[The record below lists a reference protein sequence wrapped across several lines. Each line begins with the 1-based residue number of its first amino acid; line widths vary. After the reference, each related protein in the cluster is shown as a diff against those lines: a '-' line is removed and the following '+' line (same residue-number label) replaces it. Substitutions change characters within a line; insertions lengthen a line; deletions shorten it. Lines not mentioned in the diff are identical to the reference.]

1 MAFRL
6 IRKRKRFTPVLW
18 NRCKIS
24 FKKWGLPTI
33 IIRERVKYL
42 GIVRAR
48 LLPAEWTL
56 EDYLKYYPR
65 MTSRERNRLTVYEAE
80 NMLMTAGRTQMLTQL
95 FGTAPAAFGL
105 QFSVGT
111 GAISGVTSAD
121 TGIPNEFFRAAPSTG
136 TTTGNQIDIS
146 TFFGALQANTTYTNA
161 GLWGGAATGTLGS
174 GTLMTHVLY
183 ALTKTSANSLT
194 NDYLIQLL

>member
-6 IRKRKRFTPVLW
+6 TR
-18 NRCKIS
+18 N
-24 FKKWGLPTI
+24 KWGIPTV

-42 GIVRAR
+42 GVIRAR

-56 EDYLKYYPR
+56 EDYLRYYPR
-65 MTSRERNRLTVYEAE
+65 YTERERNRLTVYEAE

-105 QFSVGT
+105 QFAVGT
-111 GAISGVTSAD
+111 GTISGVTSGD
-121 TGIPNEFFRAAPSTG
+121 TTLATEFFRAAPSTG

-146 TFFGALQANTTYTNA
+146 TFFGALQANSTYTTA
-161 GLWGGAATGTLGS
+161 GIFGGAATGTANS
-174 GTLMTHVLY
+174 GTLEAHVLY